1 MMPRPLIA
9 VVTIV
14 CILFSVQAAAAT
26 MVSVASGKVNMRKGP
41 GTRSQV
47 AWQLGKGFPLLVLS
61 RKGNWFKVRDFEN
74 DVGWVFAPLTNRRPH
89 LIVKEKI
96 VNIRSGPG
104 EKYKIIGKARYG
116 TVFRTVKRG
125 KGWVKVKHE
134 DGLTGWVSRKLM
146 WGW

>member
-1 MMPRPLIA
+1 MMHRQLIA

-14 CILFSVQAAAAT
+14 CILFFEQAAAAK
-26 MVSVASGKVNMRKGP
+26 MVSVASGKINMRKGP
-41 GTRSQV
+41 GTGYQV
-47 AWQLGKGFPLLVLS
+47 LWELGKGYPLVVLKK
-61 RKGNWFKVRDFEN
+61 KGKWLRVRDFEK

-89 LIVKEKI
+89 LIVKKKI

-104 EKYKIIGKARYG
+104 RNYQIIGKARYG

-125 KGWVKVKHE
+125 NGWVKVKHE
-134 DGLTGWVSRKLM
+134 DGLTGWVHRKLM